1 MGSINWFLAQVE
13 NVLQFQL
20 LTLGDSKVTIWSLL
34 QLCVLSAVVIK
45 FAPKL
50 NVHLLKRL
58 SKRISI
64 PTDVRR
70 VVIKVSRWLLILLGF
85 VLVLRLAGLDH
96 WVFAQL
102 GLIYKTTQSVLDLK
116 LFKLGHTQL
125 TLWGIVYLLALSWLL
140 VRATAQLHSWIEDWL
155 KAKTKLDFG
164 VRRGMGNF
172 VHYGLLFVG
181 LVVLLQTAGIDL
193 SGLTVLVGALGIG
206 ISFGLQTITNNFI
219 SGLIILFERPI
230 KIGDRIQVGDV
241 TGTITNIS
249 LRATTVLTDEH
260 IAIIVPNSQ
269 FVTSNI
275 VNWSWP
281 DRIVGLKFRASVSS
295 QADPETMQK
304 MLLQLVQ
311 SQRGV
316 LKEPA
321 PDVLF
326 EELSNSSMT
335 FALCVWTRDF
345 LERPDLLRSELNFAI
360 SRKLRGE
367 KVEVQFPHSTGYAIR
382 AEPAKSA
389 SAEAH

>member
-125 TLWGIVYLLALSWLL
+125 T
-140 VRATAQLHSWIEDWL
+140 
-155 KAKTKLDFG
+155 
-164 VRRGMGNF
+164 
-172 VHYGLLFVG
+172 
-181 LVVLLQTAGIDL
+181 
-193 SGLTVLVGALGIG
+193 
-206 ISFGLQTITNNFI
+206 
-219 SGLIILFERPI
+219 
-230 KIGDRIQVGDV
+230 
-241 TGTITNIS
+241 
-249 LRATTVLTDEH
+249 
-260 IAIIVPNSQ
+260 
-269 FVTSNI
+269 
-275 VNWSWP
+275 
-281 DRIVGLKFRASVSS
+281 
-295 QADPETMQK
+295 
-304 MLLQLVQ
+304 
-311 SQRGV
+311 
-316 LKEPA
+316 
-321 PDVLF
+321 
-326 EELSNSSMT
+326 
-335 FALCVWTRDF
+335 
-345 LERPDLLRSELNFAI
+345 
-360 SRKLRGE
+360 
-367 KVEVQFPHSTGYAIR
+367 
-382 AEPAKSA
+382 
-389 SAEAH
+389 